1 MITSGRYRDHRA
13 GRKPPPPRYS
23 GPVDDPPAPADDA
36 LTRLG
41 LRLASDQHDPAVRT
55 ACIRVAKRLHESGAK
70 AVGFIPSD
78 DQVAVPPLLVQLG
91 NALCDLTGGTVAV
104 VDANVRYPG
113 LSQVAAE
120 ARGDEVFATRWIGGS
135 LALLTPAKVERA
147 GEVVPALARLLLD
160 GAELFAHMLCDLTGF
175 ELIGEHA
182 SAAACMDAVVLVG
195 RAHRTDEEQL
205 LALAHLMPAD
215 RFLGVLLVG

>member
-1 MITSGRYRDHRA
+1 MADADARPT
-13 GRKPPPPRYS
+13 
-23 GPVDDPPAPADDA
+23 DDPLTRIGIPLATDA
-36 LTRLG
+36 L
-41 LRLASDQHDPAVRT
+41 HPEVRT
-55 ACIRVAKRLHESGAK
+55 ACIRVARRLHDQGAS
-70 AVGFIPSD
+70 AIGFVPTD
-78 DQVAVPPLLVQLG
+78 DTVAVPPVIIQIG
-91 NALCDLTGGTVAV
+91 SALCDLTGGTVAV

-113 LSQVAAE
+113 LAQLATPPQ
-120 ARGDEVFATRWIGGS
+120 GGEVFSTRWLAGS

-160 GAELFAHMLCDLTGF
+160 GAQLFTHMLCDLTGF

-195 RAHRTDEEQL
+195 RARATDEEQL
-205 LALAHLMPAD
+205 RALAQLMPPE